1 MRYDSVQGSW
11 NRKKSSSNIYIN
23 WSHVYE
29 DENQNSE
36 DSKVIIWS
44 EIYPSPVKIKSESVR
59 TCRKVL
65 SSDVNRIVLQ
75 LRQTF

>member
-11 NRKKSSSNIYIN
+11 NRKKSSSNIYVN

-36 DSKVIIWS
+36 ESKVIIWS
-44 EIYPSPVKIKSESVR
+44 E
-59 TCRKVL
+59 
-65 SSDVNRIVLQ
+65 
-75 LRQTF
+75 